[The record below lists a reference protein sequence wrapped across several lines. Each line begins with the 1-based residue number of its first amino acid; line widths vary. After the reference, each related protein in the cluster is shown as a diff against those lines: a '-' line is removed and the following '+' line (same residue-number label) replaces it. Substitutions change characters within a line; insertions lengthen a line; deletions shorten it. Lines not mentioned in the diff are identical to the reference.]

1 MNEALTNWAGNVR
14 FSASQL
20 RRPAS
25 VPELQRL
32 VAASPRVRALGTG
45 HSFSRIAD
53 TPGTLISVA
62 GLPKII
68 DIDAGRMSVTV
79 SAGLTYGE
87 LAPELHS
94 RGYALRNL
102 GSLPHVSVAGACATA
117 THGSGNCLGN
127 LATAVNRMELVT
139 AQGELI
145 SLSRDDSGA
154 EFSGAV
160 VALGCLGILTSL
172 GLDIVPTFDLRQYVY
187 DDVPLEQ
194 AIADLDEL
202 FASAYSVSLFTDWR
216 RPVIRQVWLKTLAG
230 EQDQPN
236 PWPGW
241 LTGTPADGQR
251 HPVPG
256 LPPAATTAQLGARG
270 PWHERLP
277 HFRLGYK
284 PSAGSELQS
293 EYLLPRELAR
303 EALHAIARISDT
315 VAAAAQICE
324 IRTVA
329 ADELWLSPSY
339 RRDTIGL
346 HFTWVDDV
354 RAVLAAITLVE
365 RQLAPFRP
373 RPHWGKLFAVG
384 PDVLDRC
391 YDRLADFRRLMRRYD
406 PSGKFRNDFIET
418 SLGVRR

>member
-32 VAASPRVRALGTG
+32 VAASPRVRARALG

-230 EQDQPN
+230 EQDQPD

-241 LTGTPADGQR
+241 LTGTPGRRPASSGARPSARGDHRAAGRPGAVARAAAALQAGIQAERGQR
-251 HPVPG
+251 ASVRV
-256 LPPAATTAQLGARG
+256 PAAARAGARG
-270 PWHERLP
+270 TARDRADQRHGGGRGSDLRDTHRSRRRAVAEPQLP
-277 HFRLGYK
+277 PGHDRAATSPGSMTSGPSWQQSRWSSGSSPRSGRGRTGASCS
-284 PSAGSELQS
+284 PSAPTFSTDAMTG
-293 EYLLPRELAR
+293 LP
-303 EALHAIARISDT
+303 T
-315 VAAAAQICE
+315 
-324 IRTVA
+324 
-329 ADELWLSPSY
+329 
-339 RRDTIGL
+339 
-346 HFTWVDDV
+346 
-354 RAVLAAITLVE
+354 
-365 RQLAPFRP
+365 
-373 RPHWGKLFAVG
+373 FAG
-384 PDVLDRC
+384 
-391 YDRLADFRRLMRRYD
+391 
-406 PSGKFRNDFIET
+406 
-418 SLGVRR
+418 